1 MKNKFLLLIPYSLFL
16 IPALANAAVSVFLDP
31 ASISANPRDT
41 FVVNIRIDTGEDCV
55 NAIDGKIKFDP
66 SILKAV
72 DFGRGQ
78 SLISLWIAPP
88 KIDQSAGTI
97 SFSGGIPGG
106 YCGRVSGDPGLTNIL
121 GKIVFLPA
129 DGVTAPATTHI
140 AMTDDSEILLNDGL
154 GTKAQVEY
162 RGADIIIGTGTG
174 TVNAWLDEVRSDTVA
189 PELFTI
195 ELDREPLVYDG
206 KYFIAWSTADKQSG
220 IDHYEVLETN
230 PWKFGFFESILG
242 GEKKA
247 FWTRAESPYVLS
259 DQNLRSKILVKAVDK
274 IGNEQ
279 ISELDPET
287 SLLQKVE
294 VDRMW
299 LFLTCI
305 LSVLVFCVTAW
316 RIYRKKESRI
326 RN

>member
-1 MKNKFLLLIPYSLFL
+1 MKNKFLLFIPYSLFL
-16 IPALANAAVSVFLDP
+16 IPAFTNAAVSVFLDP

-41 FVVNIRIDTGEDCV
+41 FVVNIRIDTAGDCV

-66 SILKAV
+66 SVLKAV

-78 SLISLWIAPP
+78 SLISLWLAPP
-88 KIDQSAGTI
+88 KIDQNAGII
-97 SFSGGIPGG
+97 SFAGGIPGG
-106 YCGRVSGDPGLTNIL
+106 YCGRISGDPGLTNIL
-121 GKIVFLPA
+121 GKVVFLPA
-129 DGVTAPATTHI
+129 NESVAPATTHI
-140 AMTDDSEILLNDGL
+140 LVADDSEILLNDGL

-174 TVNAWLDEVRSDTVA
+174 IANAWLDEVRSDTIA

-206 KYFIAWSTADKQSG
+206 KYFIAWSTSDKQSG

-230 PWKFGFFESILG
+230 PWKFGFFESMLG

-274 IGNEQ
+274 IGNER
-279 ISELDPET
+279 IAELNPET

-294 VDRMW
+294 VDRAW
-299 LFLTCI
+299 LLLTGV

-316 RIYRKKESRI
+316 RIYRKRK
-326 RN
+326 